1 MSAKETGYKWSKF
14 VWDDWRNDASLQS
27 CDLATKGLWMDLLSL
42 MFSSERQGYLQAN
55 NKPMSLLYLSKKT
68 GVDKRTIEKKLKVL
82 IENNVCSVDE
92 NGIVFSRR
100 MARETC
106 KSPVSVQDTS
116 SKNTV
121 SVQEGSRKVPVNLQE
136 KNAENSQKQEPLII
150 EQNRIDI
157 EKKVSNPPNPQPTRS
172 AGEVIPIHTH
182 NHFSNQILSL
192 LMDHTN
198 LSEQDCRERIEQW
211 LAKTGN
217 AQVVIDLVKAGIGKG
232 NPISYI
238 SKCVENEAKK
248 RISNPPELEKPA
260 SQFELFKQQ
269 YADDP
274 MFQKLSGEEQYIAF
288 MILKETKDWMLKYYK
303 DHNPSSWKFYQHINQ
318 KQEKVA

>member
-157 EKKVSNPPNPQPTRS
+157 EKKVSNPPCIPPS
-172 AGEVIPIHTH
+172 GEP
-182 NHFSNQILSL
+182 
-192 LMDHTN
+192 
-198 LSEQDCRERIEQW
+198 
-211 LAKTGN
+211 
-217 AQVVIDLVKAGIGKG
+217 
-232 NPISYI
+232 
-238 SKCVENEAKK
+238 AKK
-248 RISNPPELEKPA
+248 GSRLP
-260 SQFELFKQQ
+260 
-269 YADDP
+269 D
-274 MFQKLSGEEQYIAF
+274 
-288 MILKETKDWMLKYYK
+288 DWM
-303 DHNPSSWKFYQHINQ
+303 PSPNDIVYAQNLNLDP
-318 KQEKVA
+318 EKVAEDFCDYWHAKVGEGARKTNWSLTWKRWCRRENEKNQDKQDRLDAYNRPRKSNLERIGEKIDRAAKHYDVDGWFENGVPQDYTQKPELKVIGGGRW